1 MDSTLLISFVRLVRT
16 KRPWQRQKLLDLSSF
31 SAVGFSGK
39 VYPGRVSA
47 CLCFSDALDESGR
60 DIQQIMS
67 LLFLLSSWNTVL
79 LPVEFRTD
87 H

>member
-1 MDSTLLISFVRLVRT
+1 MWLVRAKT
-16 KRPWQRQKLLDLSSF
+16 FVAKTGSLDLFSF
-31 SAVGFSGK
+31 SALRFPGE
-39 VYPGRVSA
+39 VYPETVGA
-47 CLCFSDALDESGR
+47 CLWYFLFFPFDVLDVSGR

-79 LPVEFRTD
+79 LPVEFRSD

>member
-1 MDSTLLISFVRLVRT
+1 MART
-16 KRPWQRQKLLDLSSF
+16 EALDLSCF
-31 SAVGFSGK
+31 STIDFVGK
-39 VYPGRVSA
+39 VYPETVSA
-47 CLCFSDALDESGR
+47 CLCFSDALDKSGR